1 MGFFDRFFPK
11 KTAEPADADAPFM
24 EHPAGQFKSAVD
36 AMADAIKRLRALPEW
51 DEWITF
57 SAQGMGHDEDSYD
70 FAEIRMRRDE
80 IQLEKPLD
88 AESITQHAGVG
99 ESCLTAAGANYSIA
113 AASPADAARIMDAIF
128 RHHLGIRPHADQDG
142 DYAIGAEW

>member
-1 MGFFDRFFPK
+1 MGLFDRLFGRK
-11 KTAEPADADAPFM
+11 PAQASGPDAPFM

-88 AESITQHAGVG
+88 VESITQHAGVG
-99 ESCLTAAGANYSIA
+99 ESCLT
-113 AASPADAARIMDAIF
+113 
-128 RHHLGIRPHADQDG
+128 
-142 DYAIGAEW
+142 